1 MGVEKLIG
9 AFVKRTV
16 RNTVNVELAIDP
28 LIKQLQKS
36 CPDLNSIKK
45 IIEQKNSLTQ
55 GLTQVQTTLTQL
67 STIGDQ
73 TLLGLQILDTSI
85 LIIKNLPL
93 PTSVPPGVG
102 IPVNVILKFGDTLE
116 KLKLLVKAGK
126 GTVSALV
133 PTLNLI
139 NNSITKILD
148 KLNTLEELITK
159 CLIEKTTGMSDE
171 EKEAFFE
178 ELGIDLNAP
187 STQQQ
192 ASTGVTLEDQLNPNS
207 PNPLLYKG
215 FQLIL
220 DNDKENK
227 FSFPRR
233 RIIATRKA
241 DNYIIQGNYSYS
253 ANTQILIDEIKFKI
267 DQLKPVALNIR
278 TTANL

>member
-9 AFVKRTV
+9 AFIKRTV
-16 RNTVNVELAIDP
+16 KSTVNVELAIDP

-36 CPDLNSIKK
+36 CPDVDTIKK
-45 IIEQKNSLTQ
+45 IIAQKNSLSQ
-55 GLTQVQTTLTQL
+55 ALTQTQTTLTQI
-67 STIGDQ
+67 SNIGDQ

-85 LIIKNLPL
+85 LIIKNIPI
-93 PTSVPPGVG
+93 PTSVPPGIG
-102 IPVNVILKFGDTLE
+102 IPANVIIKFGDTLE

-133 PTLNLI
+133 PTINII
-139 NNSITKILD
+139 NNSLSKILD
-148 KLNTLEELITK
+148 KLNTLEGLITK
-159 CLIEKTTGMSDE
+159 CLIEKTLTMSDE

-187 STQQQ
+187 TTQQQ

-207 PNPLLYKG
+207 SNPLLYKG

-233 RIIATRKA
+233 RVIAIRKA
-241 DNYIIQGNYSYS
+241 DNYNIQGNYSFS
-253 ANTQILIDEIKFKI
+253 ANTQILIDEVKFKI
-267 DQLKPVALNIR
+267 DQLKPVALQ
-278 TTANL
+278 T